1 MDKKKILVIDDD
13 QDLALGLKVRLRANN
28 YATVFAADAISAI
41 SQAVKENPDLILLDL
56 GLPAGDG
63 FVVMERLDNI
73 ESLSSVPVIVMS
85 ARDPQGHRGRALGAG
100 AKAYVQKPVDNDE
113 LLATIRKVL
122 GEAS

>member
-28 YATVFAADAISAI
+28 YATVFATDAISAI

-85 ARDPQGHRGRALGAG
+85 ARDPQAHRDRAMGAG
-100 AKAYVQKPVDNDE
+100 AKAYFQKPVDNDE
-113 LLATIRKVL
+113 LLAAIRNVL
-122 GEAS
+122 GETS

>member
-1 MDKKKILVIDDD
+1 MDKKKILLIDDD

-28 YATVFAADAISAI
+28 YTTVFATDAVSAI
-41 SQAVKENPDLILLDL
+41 SQAVKETPDLILLDL

-85 ARDPQGHRGRALGAG
+85 ARDPQGHRDRALGAG
-100 AKAYVQKPVDNDE
+100 AKAYIQKPVDNDE
-113 LLATIRKVL
+113 LLATIGKVL
-122 GEAS
+122 GETS

>member
-13 QDLALGLKVRLRANN
+13 HDLALGLKVRLRANN
-28 YATVFAADAISAI
+28 YTTVFATDAISAI

-85 ARDPQGHRGRALGAG
+85 ARDPQAHRDRALGAG

-122 GEAS
+122 GDTS

>member
-28 YATVFAADAISAI
+28 YTTVFATDAVSAI

-85 ARDPQGHRGRALGAG
+85 ARDPQGHRDRALGAG
-100 AKAYVQKPVDNDE
+100 AKAYIQKPVDNDE
-113 LLATIRKVL
+113 LLATIGKVL
-122 GEAS
+122 GETR

>member
-28 YATVFAADAISAI
+28 YTTVFATDAVSAI
-41 SQAVKENPDLILLDL
+41 SQAVKENPHLILLDL

-85 ARDPQGHRGRALGAG
+85 ARDPQGHRDRSLGAG
-100 AKAYVQKPVDNDE
+100 AKAYIQKPVDNDE
-113 LLATIRKVL
+113 LIATIGKVL
-122 GEAS
+122 GETS

>member
-1 MDKKKILVIDDD
+1 MDKKKILLIDDD

-28 YATVFAADAISAI
+28 YTTVFATDAVSAI

-73 ESLSSVPVIVMS
+73 ESLSSVPVVVMS
-85 ARDPQGHRGRALGAG
+85 ARDPQGHRDRALGAG
-100 AKAYVQKPVDNDE
+100 AKAYIQKPVDNDE
-113 LLATIRKVL
+113 LLATIGKVL
-122 GEAS
+122 GETR